1 MPSWTLWAGRWEMD
15 SSLMKASAV
24 EFRLRFAI
32 HVVVYIL
39 GFWAPWNYWLHLDGT
54 GPNAHLWG
62 RLSALLAKNGA
73 VNIGSAFD
81 LVLAVGILCAI
92 TGAWLRIWGSAYLGA
107 SVMQDRRMQGE
118 TVVADGPYRH
128 VRNPLYLGTFAHTLA
143 LTLLMPTSGAV
154 FTIVLIGFFQLRL
167 ILAEEPFLS
176 TKLGATYFAYCAK
189 VPRLLP
195 AMRARVAA
203 GGMRPLWAQ
212 AVVAEI
218 YMWGVAGSF
227 AVLGWRYNALLLTKC
242 VIVSL
247 GVSLVARAFS
257 IQSKPAS

>member
-1 MPSWTLWAGRWEMD
+1 MD
-15 SSLMKASAV
+15 SSLMKASAL

-32 HVVVYIL
+32 HVVIYIL
-39 GFWAPWNYWLHLDGT
+39 GFWAPWDYWLRLDGT
-54 GPNAHLWG
+54 GPNAHVWG
-62 RLSALLAKNGA
+62 MLSALLAKSGV

-81 LVLAVGILCAI
+81 LVLAVGILCAA
-92 TGAWLRIWGSAYLGA
+92 TGAWLRTWGSAYLGA
-107 SVMQDRRMQGE
+107 SVMQDRRMHGE
-118 TVVADGPYRH
+118 LVVADGPYCH
-128 VRNPLYLGTFAHTLA
+128 VRNPLYLGTFVHTLA
-143 LTLLMPTSGAV
+143 LALLMPVSGAV
-154 FTIVLIGFFQLRL
+154 FTIALIGLFQLRL

-176 TKLGATYFAYCAK
+176 TKLGASYFAYCAK

-203 GGMRPLWAQ
+203 GRMQPRWGQ

-242 VIVSL
+242 VVVSL
-247 GVSLVARAFS
+247 GISLVARAFS
-257 IQSKPAS
+257 MGSKPAG

>member
-1 MPSWTLWAGRWEMD
+1 MD
-15 SSLMKASAV
+15 SSVMKASAL

-39 GFWAPWNYWLHLDGT
+39 GFWAPWDYWLHLDGT
-54 GPNAHLWG
+54 GPNAHVWG
-62 RLSALLAKNGA
+62 MLSALLAKSGV

-81 LVLAVGILCAI
+81 LVLAVGILCAA
-92 TGAWLRIWGSAYLGA
+92 TGAWLRTWGSAYLGA
-107 SVMQDRRMQGE
+107 GVMQDRRMHGE

-128 VRNPLYLGTFAHTLA
+128 VRNPLYLGTWVHTLA
-143 LTLLMPTSGAV
+143 LALLMPASGAV
-154 FTIVLIGFFQLRL
+154 FTIVLVGFFQLRL
-167 ILAEEPFLS
+167 ILAEESFLS
-176 TKLGATYFAYCAK
+176 TKLGAPYFAYCAK

-195 AMRARVAA
+195 AMRARVAV
-203 GGMRPLWAQ
+203 GGMRPRWVQ

-242 VIVSL
+242 VVVSV
-247 GVSLVARAFS
+247 GVSIVARAFQMQGEVAGQQVS
-257 IQSKPAS
+257 